1 MIFLSNVFGV
11 EATVRMLRFK
21 IEDEYHPMLNTFF
34 IYLNY
39 VSHEAAH
46 DEELLTILKKI
57 I

>member
-1 MIFLSNVFGV
+1 MFGV

-21 IEDEYHPMLNTFF
+21 IEDEYHSMLNTFF

-39 VSHEAAH
+39 VSHETAH